1 MPRVPRVSHDQI
13 MKLLQNFTGLACLTI
28 GLGLAIPQKS
38 EAQSRG
44 RKSPSRTQN
53 LVERLAGLENYSTLV
68 TAVTEAGL
76 ADALADI
83 DRATIFAPTNAAFEK
98 IPADSLSA
106 LLADKAALTNL
117 LTYHVVPGKRISSY
131 RLGSRSLTALNE
143 GTLAV
148 KTTRYRSF
156 WWFSSAIKV
165 NDSKVVKT
173 NIRATNGII
182 HGIDTVLDPEF
193 MAPKTILE
201 LAAGNEDLSTLASL
215 VESAGLAKALD
226 SHRLELTVFA
236 PTNEAFEK
244 LPAELLEA
252 VQNDRE
258 LLRFVLKNHIVRG
271 AVESTELET
280 GTIRTVGRSDLDIV
294 VGEDGVSVGPAS
306 VIAPDV
312 LAANGIVHVIDEVLV
327 PEIVETLVGVIDS
340 RDDLAT
346 FKVALDAAG
355 YTRFF
360 DQKSRYWRWTF
371 FAPNNDAFG
380 AIPTDA
386 LAALLDDKRALRGV
400 LLRHI
405 AYGKITSADL
415 SDGAVVRTIGGRLA
429 VDISDSGATF
439 NGAPLLEADLDA
451 SNGVL
456 HIVGEVIPERSPENG
471 DDGDD
476 GDDGEDGEDGEDRDD
491 GDDGDDGDD
500 REDRDGDSNG

>member
-1 MPRVPRVSHDQI
+1 
-13 MKLLQNFTGLACLTI
+13 MKLLQKFTGLACLT
-28 GLGLAIPQKS
+28 LGLSLATPQTA

-76 ADALADI
+76 ADALAEI
-83 DRATIFAPTNAAFEK
+83 DQATIFAPTNAAFEK
-98 IPADSLSA
+98 IPAESLSA
-106 LLADKAALTNL
+106 LLADKASLINL

-131 RLGSRSLTALNE
+131 RLGSRSLVALNE

-165 NDSKVVKT
+165 NDSKVVKA
-173 NIRATNGII
+173 NLRATNGII

-215 VESAGLAKALD
+215 VESAGLDRALD

-236 PTNEAFEK
+236 PTNEAFAK
-244 LPAELLEA
+244 LPSELLEA

-271 AVESTELET
+271 SVQSTDLET
-280 GTIRTVGRSDLDIV
+280 GTVRTVGRTDLDV
-294 VGEDGVSVGPAS
+294 VVDEGGVSVGPAS
-306 VIAPDV
+306 VVAADII
-312 LAANGIVHVIDEVLV
+312 AANGVVHVIDEVLV
-327 PEIVETLVGVIDS
+327 PEIVETLVGVIES

-346 FKVALDAAG
+346 FKVALDTAG

-371 FAPNNDAFG
+371 FAPNNDAFA
-380 AIPTDA
+380 AIPADA

-400 LLRHI
+400 LLRHV

-415 SDGAVVRTIGGRLA
+415 SDGSVVRTIGGRLA
-429 VDISDSGATF
+429 VDISDEGATF
-439 NGAPLLEADLDA
+439 NGSPLLEADLSA

-456 HIVGEVIPERSPENG
+456 HIVGAVVPETTPDDDNG
-471 DDGDD
+471 DDGDN
-476 GDDGEDGEDGEDRDD
+476 GDDDD
-491 GDDGDDGDD
+491 GDSD
-500 REDRDGDSNG
+500 E

>member
-1 MPRVPRVSHDQI
+1 
-13 MKLLQNFTGLACLTI
+13 MKLLRSYTGIACFTL
-28 GLGLAIPQKS
+28 GLGLAIPQAA

-53 LVERLAGLENYSTLV
+53 LVERLAGLEKYSTLV

-76 ADALADI
+76 GDALAEI
-83 DRATIFAPTNAAFEK
+83 DKATIFAPTNAAFEK
-98 IPADSLSA
+98 IPAETLTS
-106 LLADKAALTNL
+106 LLADKASLTNL

-156 WWFSSAIKV
+156 WWFSSDIKV
-165 NDSKVVKT
+165 NDAKIVKA
-173 NIRATNGII
+173 NLRATNGII
-182 HGIDTVLDPEF
+182 HGIDTVLDPDF
-193 MAPKTILE
+193 LAPKTILE

-215 VESAGLAKALD
+215 VESAGLDKALD

-271 AVESTELET
+271 AVQSTDLET
-280 GTIRTVGRSDLDIV
+280 GTVRTVGRTELDV
-294 VGEDGVSVGPAS
+294 VVDEGGVSVGSAS
-306 VIAPDV
+306 VIAADV
-312 LAANGIVHVIDEVLV
+312 VAANGVVHVIDEVLV
-327 PEIVETLVGVIDS
+327 PEIVETLVGVIES
-340 RDDLAT
+340 RDELAT

-371 FAPNNDAFG
+371 FAPNNDAFA
-380 AIPTDA
+380 AIPADA

-400 LLRHI
+400 LLRHL

-415 SDGAVVRTIGGRLA
+415 SDGSVVRTIGGRLA
-429 VDISDSGATF
+429 VDITDSGATF
-439 NGAPLLEADLDA
+439 NGAPLLEADLSA

-456 HIVGEVIPERSPENG
+456 HIVGAVIPETNP

-476 GDDGEDGEDGEDRDD
+476 GDSEDGGANE
-491 GDDGDDGDD
+491 
-500 REDRDGDSNG
+500 

>member
-1 MPRVPRVSHDQI
+1 
-13 MKLLQNFTGLACLTI
+13 MKLLRSSTGIACLTL
-28 GLGLAIPQKS
+28 GLSLAIPQAA

-53 LVERLAGLENYSTLV
+53 LVERLAGLEKYSTLV

-76 ADALADI
+76 VDALAEI
-83 DRATIFAPTNAAFEK
+83 DKATIFAPTNAAFEK
-98 IPADSLSA
+98 IPAESLTA
-106 LLADKAALTNL
+106 LLADKASLTNL
-117 LTYHVVPGKRISSY
+117 LTYHVVPGK
-131 RLGSRSLTALNE
+131 
-143 GTLAV
+143 V

-165 NDSKVVKT
+165 NDAKVVKA
-173 NIRATNGII
+173 NLKATNGII

-201 LAAGNEDLSTLASL
+201 LAAGNDELSTLTSL
-215 VESAGLAKALD
+215 VESAGLDKALD

-271 AVESTELET
+271 AVQSTDLET
-280 GTIRTVGRSDLDIV
+280 GTVRTVGRTELDVV
-294 VGEDGVSVGPAS
+294 VGEGGVSVGSAS
-306 VIAPDV
+306 VVAADV
-312 LAANGIVHVIDEVLV
+312 VAANGVVHVIDEVLV
-327 PEIVETLVGVIDS
+327 PEIVETLVGVIES

-371 FAPNNDAFG
+371 FAPNNDAFA
-380 AIPTDA
+380 AIPADA

-400 LLRHI
+400 LLRHL

-415 SDGAVVRTIGGRLA
+415 SDGSVVRTIGGRLA

-439 NGAPLLEADLDA
+439 NGAPLLEADLSA

-456 HIVGEVIPERSPENG
+456 HIVGAVIPETNP

-476 GDDGEDGEDGEDRDD
+476 GDSEDGGANE
-491 GDDGDDGDD
+491 
-500 REDRDGDSNG
+500 

>member
-1 MPRVPRVSHDQI
+1 
-13 MKLLQNFTGLACLTI
+13 
-28 GLGLAIPQKS
+28 
-38 EAQSRG
+38 
-44 RKSPSRTQN
+44 
-53 LVERLAGLENYSTLV
+53 
-68 TAVTEAGL
+68 
-76 ADALADI
+76 
-83 DRATIFAPTNAAFEK
+83 FAP
-98 IPADSLSA
+98 P
-106 LLADKAALTNL
+106 
-117 LTYHVVPGKRISSY
+117 
-131 RLGSRSLTALNE
+131 
-143 GTLAV
+143 
-148 KTTRYRSF
+148 
-156 WWFSSAIKV
+156 
-165 NDSKVVKT
+165 
-173 NIRATNGII
+173 
-182 HGIDTVLDPEF
+182 
-193 MAPKTILE
+193 
-201 LAAGNEDLSTLASL
+201 
-215 VESAGLAKALD
+215 
-226 SHRLELTVFA
+226 
-236 PTNEAFEK
+236 NEAFEK

-371 FAPNNDAFG
+371 FAPNNDAFA

-429 VDISDSGATF
+429 VD
-439 NGAPLLEADLDA
+439 
-451 SNGVL
+451 
-456 HIVGEVIPERSPENG
+456 
-471 DDGDD
+471 
-476 GDDGEDGEDGEDRDD
+476 
-491 GDDGDDGDD
+491 
-500 REDRDGDSNG
+500 

>member
-1 MPRVPRVSHDQI
+1 
-13 MKLLQNFTGLACLTI
+13 MKLLQNLPGIACLTL
-28 GLGLAIPQKS
+28 GLGLAIPQTV
-38 EAQSRG
+38 EAQSKG

-76 ADALADI
+76 GDALAEI
-83 DRATIFAPTNAAFEK
+83 DQATIFAPTNAAFEK
-98 IPADSLSA
+98 IPAESLSA
-106 LLADKAALTNL
+106 LLADKASLTNL

-165 NDSKVVKT
+165 NDSKVVKA
-173 NIRATNGII
+173 NLRATNGII

-215 VESAGLAKALD
+215 VESAGLDRALD

-236 PTNEAFEK
+236 PTNEAFAK
-244 LPAELLEA
+244 LPSELLEA

-271 AVESTELET
+271 SVQSTDLET
-280 GTIRTVGRSDLDIV
+280 GTVRTVGRTDLDV
-294 VGEDGVSVGPAS
+294 VVEEGGVSVGPAS
-306 VIAPDV
+306 VVAADII
-312 LAANGIVHVIDEVLV
+312 AANGVVHVIDEVLV
-327 PEIVETLVGVIDS
+327 PEIVETLVGVIES

-346 FKVALDAAG
+346 FKVALDTAG

-360 DQKSRYWRWTF
+360 
-371 FAPNNDAFG
+371 
-380 AIPTDA
+380 
-386 LAALLDDKRALRGV
+386 
-400 LLRHI
+400 
-405 AYGKITSADL
+405 
-415 SDGAVVRTIGGRLA
+415 
-429 VDISDSGATF
+429 
-439 NGAPLLEADLDA
+439 
-451 SNGVL
+451 
-456 HIVGEVIPERSPENG
+456 
-471 DDGDD
+471 
-476 GDDGEDGEDGEDRDD
+476 
-491 GDDGDDGDD
+491 
-500 REDRDGDSNG
+500 

>member
-1 MPRVPRVSHDQI
+1 
-13 MKLLQNFTGLACLTI
+13 MKLLRSYTGIACFTL
-28 GLGLAIPQKS
+28 GLGLAIPQAA

-53 LVERLAGLENYSTLV
+53 LVERLAGLEKYSTLV

-76 ADALADI
+76 GDALAEI
-83 DRATIFAPTNAAFEK
+83 DKATIFAPTNAAFEK
-98 IPADSLSA
+98 IPAETLAS
-106 LLADKAALTNL
+106 LLADKASLTNL

-156 WWFSSAIKV
+156 WWFSSDIKV
-165 NDSKVVKT
+165 NDAKIVKA
-173 NIRATNGII
+173 NLRATNGII

-193 MAPKTILE
+193 LAPKTILE

-215 VESAGLAKALD
+215 VESAGLDKALD

-271 AVESTELET
+271 AVQSTDLET
-280 GTIRTVGRSDLDIV
+280 GTVRTVGRTELDV
-294 VGEDGVSVGPAS
+294 VVDEGGVSVGSAS
-306 VIAPDV
+306 VIAADV
-312 LAANGIVHVIDEVLV
+312 VAANGVVHVIDEVLV
-327 PEIVETLVGVIDS
+327 PEIVETLVGVIES
-340 RDDLAT
+340 RDELAT

-371 FAPNNDAFG
+371 FAPNNDAFA
-380 AIPTDA
+380 AIPADA

-400 LLRHI
+400 LLRHL

-415 SDGAVVRTIGGRLA
+415 SDGSVVRTIGGRLA
-429 VDISDSGATF
+429 VDITDSGATF
-439 NGAPLLEADLDA
+439 NGAPLLEADLSA

-456 HIVGEVIPERSPENG
+456 HIVGDVIPETTP
-471 DDGDD
+471 DD
-476 GDDGEDGEDGEDRDD
+476 GDDGEDGEDGDD
-491 GDDGDDGDD
+491 GDDGD
-500 REDRDGDSNG
+500 REDGGANE